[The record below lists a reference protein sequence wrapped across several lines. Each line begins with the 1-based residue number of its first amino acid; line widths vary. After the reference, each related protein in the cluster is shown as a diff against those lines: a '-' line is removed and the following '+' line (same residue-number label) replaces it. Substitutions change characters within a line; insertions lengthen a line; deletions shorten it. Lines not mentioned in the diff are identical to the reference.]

1 MINDPIVKEVRKV
14 RQEIFASYGSLRA
27 YHKAILEK
35 QKELGSRLV
44 TLSPKRLDPNHALD
58 LTPKSQRL
66 NPAKGRKSA

>member
-35 QKELGSRLV
+35 QKAFGGRLV
-44 TLSPKRLDPNHALD
+44 TLPAKRVDPNKQLKQ
-58 LTPKSQRL
+58 TS
-66 NPAKGRKSA
+66 